1 LSETLLF
8 FKEFFLNKQSI
19 GGVKPSSRFLAKE
32 IASSVN
38 HFKGPKRV
46 LEIGAGTGIIT
57 EEIVKNLG
65 KADSLTIV
73 EINPQ
78 FAKLLKFKK
87 NEWESRDNCPHI
99 EIINIDF
106 LKYESEKTFDAV
118 IAGVPFNNF
127 PVEIIEG
134 FIQKIKSLSKE
145 GSLFAFFEYLAVKK
159 FKAIFLGKSELSS
172 FFEREVYKHLVRE
185 KRILR
190 NVPPAKVNFIRFY

>member
-1 LSETLLF
+1 MSETLLF

-32 IASSVN
+32 IASCVN

-57 EEIVKNLG
+57 EAIVKNLG
-65 KADSLTIV
+65 KDDFLTIV

-78 FAKLLKFKK
+78 FARLLRSKK
-87 NEWESRDNCPHI
+87 VEWELGVNCPHI
-99 EIINIDF
+99 EILNMDF
-106 LKYESEKTFDAV
+106 LHFNTNEQFDAV

-127 PVEIIEG
+127 PIEIIEG
-134 FIQKIKSLSKE
+134 FIKKIKSISKT
-145 GSLFAFFEYLAVKK
+145 GGLFAFFEYLAARKLK
-159 FKAIFLGKSELSS
+159 LIFLGDSELSS
-172 FFEREVYKHLVRE
+172 FFEREVYKHLVSE

-190 NVPPAKVNFIRFY
+190 NIPPAKVNFVRFL